1 MRKLII
7 KGGQKLSGEIRISGA
22 KNSAVALIPA
32 ALLCDENVSL
42 HNVPNISDVDALE
55 EILLYLGAKIDRD
68 DKDNLTIYSSEIN
81 NKKIKSSLAK
91 KLRAS
96 YYFMGALLGKYKHVE
111 MSFPGGCSIG
121 KRPIDLHLKGFKA
134 LGAKISGD
142 DENIIIDA
150 TELKG
155 TDIYLDFASVG
166 ATINIMFAAVKAKGT
181 TIIKNAAK
189 EPEIPNIAD
198 LLNKMGAKIKGA
210 GTDIITIEGVDYLHE
225 CDHFV
230 LPDRIEAGTYII
242 LAAACGSKVK
252 ITNMV
257 PKHIDSVLEK
267 LKEMNVK
274 FKVGKDYVLVKESNK
289 IKSTEIITLVYPGFP
304 TDLQQVLASL
314 MVKAKGESEIDETIW
329 ENRFLNLYELAK
341 MGAKIEVN
349 GSKAYIEGPT
359 KLIGTEVN
367 ATDLRAGAG
376 LIVAALEAEGT
387 TIINNA
393 DYILRGYENIV
404 EKLRSLGA
412 DVELQ

>member
-7 KGGQKLSGEIRISGA
+7 KGGKKLAGEIKISGA

-32 ALLCDENVSL
+32 ALLCDENVIL

-55 EILLYLGAKIDRD
+55 EILLYLDAKVDRD
-68 DKDNLTIYSSEIN
+68 NKDNISINSSEIK

-111 MSFPGGCSIG
+111 MCFPGGCSIG

-150 TELKG
+150 NELKG
-155 TDIYLDFASVG
+155 ADIYLDFASVG

-189 EPEIPNIAD
+189 EPEIPNIAE

-210 GTDIITIEGVDYLHE
+210 GTDIITIEGVDYLHSCE
-225 CDHFV
+225 HSV

-252 ITNMV
+252 VTNLI

-274 FKVGKDYVLVKESNK
+274 FKQGKDYVLVKESKK

-329 ENRFLNLYELAK
+329 ENRFLNLYELQK

-404 EKLRSLGA
+404 EKLSSLGA

>member
-225 CDHFV
+225 CDHSV

-252 ITNMV
+252 ITNML

>member
-7 KGGQKLSGEIRISGA
+7 KGQNLLEGEVNISGA

-32 ALLCDENVSL
+32 ALLSDEKVVL
-42 HNVPNISDVDALE
+42 TNVPNISDVDALE
-55 EILLYLGAKIDRD
+55 EILLYLDAKIDRTN
-68 DKDNLTIYSSEIN
+68 DNKITIYSSEIS
-81 NKKIKSSLAK
+81 NKPIHADLAK

-96 YYFMGALLGKYKHVE
+96 YYFMGAMLGKYKHVE

-225 CDHFV
+225 CDHSV

>member
-81 NKKIKSSLAK
+81 NKKIKSGLAK

-96 YYFMGALLGKYKHVE
+96 YYFMGALLGKYKHVK

-225 CDHFV
+225 CDHSV

>member
-7 KGGQKLSGEIRISGA
+7 KGGKELSGEVKISGA

-32 ALLCDENVSL
+32 ALLCDENVDIT
-42 HNVPNISDVDALE
+42 NVPNISDVDALE
-55 EILLYLGAKIDRD
+55 EILLYLNAKIDR
-68 DKDNLTIYSSEIN
+68 KENNEVTIYSSEIS
-81 NKKIKSSLAK
+81 NKPIKTKLAK

-96 YYFMGALLGKYKHVE
+96 YYFMGALLGKYKHVQ

-134 LGAKISGD
+134 LGAKITGD
-142 DENIIIDA
+142 EEHIIIDA
-150 TELKG
+150 DELVG

-198 LLNKMGAKIKGA
+198 MLNKMGAKITGA
-210 GTDIITIEGVDYLHE
+210 GTDTITIEGVEYLHS
-225 CDHFV
+225 CKHSV

-242 LAAACGSKVK
+242 LGAACASKLKV
-252 ITNMV
+252 TNLV
-257 PKHIDSVLEK
+257 PKHIDSLLEK

-274 FKVGKDYVLVKESNK
+274 IKVGKDYVVVKQPK
-289 IKSTEIITLVYPGFP
+289 KVYPTEIITLVYPGFP

-329 ENRFLNLYELAK
+329 ENRFLNLYELGK

-393 DYILRGYENIV
+393 DYILRGYESIV
-404 EKLRSLGA
+404 DKLHSIGA